1 MEPEIP
7 AGSTQIGQDARGAI
21 GQTVIGATVF
31 NGSVGSVT
39 IIEGSQAGASEAAAS
54 PAATDDTTP
63 SAPTP
68 AEEGP
73 NPYQGLLAFQPSD
86 GDRFF
91 GRAKE
96 IEDLWQRFRALH
108 EQADATRLLVV
119 YGPSGSGKPS
129 LVRAGLV
136 PELARRPPGGRA
148 QARIALLVPGSQ
160 PLQELAGVL
169 ARIATNDP
177 TPASKTR
184 EFAEELALA
193 NGAGEFDGLQRI
205 ARLLPEADVWPLV
218 VVVDQ
223 LEELYSLRP
232 EAAERQA
239 FLATLLRAAADRS
252 GQVAVVVTLRS
263 DFLGATQADPALNQ
277 LIQAQGVFVAALSEA
292 GLRDAIRLPAEQR
305 DRPLDAA
312 SVELLV
318 EQSLGRDGA
327 LPLLQFALLRI
338 WEGLLR
344 GQPAAETL
352 RQIGGVG
359 GALAGEADR
368 IQASLPAED
377 QRIARRLFLNLVQ
390 LGEGSRDTR
399 RRVALWE
406 VIGHGE
412 EPAAVRRVIERFASP
427 AVRLIT
433 RSGGQDGSETLEL
446 SHEALIEAWPA
457 LREWLNSSRA
467 DLRFQRRL
475 EEAARHWQ
483 EKGKPEGSLWRPPD
497 LDLLEQFRKEHDA
510 DLTIIQAEF
519 ANGSRQADQAQQRRD
534 QRTQSLLRGGLVAL
548 SGLTLLALGSG
559 GFAWHQL
566 RQAQAA
572 QALQF
577 EATHR
582 ELLDSDP
589 FSSLVYGL
597 AAAEQMLGGHHPWEA
612 AQLSKTLM
620 EAAVVNRS
628 VSMPISTGS
637 RVTALIQMTNGEVIT
652 GDGNGTLRRWRGW
665 KLLGNGEP
673 ISSGHRYVRTLIE
686 MKDGELISVGP
697 ETLRRWRDGKPVGD
711 GKAIPTGQGGV
722 TSLIELKSGEVITGG
737 SDGTIRRWR
746 NWKPVGHP
754 TKIASSMVTQLLELK
769 NHDLL
774 MLAVEGS
781 LWRLRKN
788 RIDSISRQFT
798 TGQGRLVSLLE
809 LRNGEIITGGSDG
822 TLRRWRN
829 WKPVGV
835 AKTIATGKEVNV
847 LHDLIE
853 LKNGDFISWS
863 EGGLLQRWRVLQP
876 VANRRPLVMNKR
888 VSKLVEL
895 NNGDLISGGWDG
907 TIRRWRDLQPIGVTK
922 PIATGQGWVMSL
934 LELKNGDLI
943 SGGWDGSLRRWRN
956 ETPLDK
962 AGGITQ
968 KQSSDSQFVKLM
980 KEALIQDGLEQTLF
994 RHDGRF
1000 KRMRRWIDYR
1010 PRAVRGIFELESND
1024 LISYSLDGSLR
1035 FWRIAK
1041 APNRRKPIISQIN
1054 ILNQFD
1060 LKNCGQNSGLPIELL
1075 RGFEMDQGG
1084 VTSIIALRSCDLIT
1098 GGYDGSLRRWRNG
1111 RSMDLGYKISTGQG
1125 QVWSLLQLT
1134 NGDVVSGGSDGTIR
1148 RWQNGQIDGDGNS
1161 ITTGQGSVF
1170 SLIELKNGEL
1180 ITGGEDGTLR
1190 RWALRPVVAALCG
1203 SLDFSS
1209 GTYPL
1214 AMAPARKAAR
1224 ASCRQVG
1231 VAN

>member
-7 AGSTQIGQDARGAI
+7 AGSTLIGQDARGVI
-21 GQTVIGATVF
+21 GQMVIGATVF

-39 IIEGSQAGASEAAAS
+39 FIQGSQAGASEGAAS

-63 SAPTP
+63 SAFSP

-119 YGPSGSGKPS
+119 YGPSGSGKSS

-305 DRPLDAA
+305 GRPLDAA

-359 GALAGEADR
+359 GALAGEGDR

-399 RRVALWE
+399 RRVALQE
-406 VIGHGE
+406 VIAHDE
-412 EPAAVRRVIERFASP
+412 DPAAIRRVIERFASP

-446 SHEALIEAWPA
+446 SHEALIEAWPL

-475 EEAARHWQ
+475 EDAARHWQ
-483 EKGKPEGSLWRPPD
+483 EDDQSKGSLWRPPN
-497 LDLLEQFRKEHDA
+497 LDRLNQFRDEHEA
-510 DLTIIQAEF
+510 DLTALQLAF
-519 ANGSRQADQAQQRRD
+519 ADASRQAEEEHLASAEARRQAEVKRLRQEKRTRR
-534 QRTQSLLRGGLVAL
+534 LVFNGLAGGLAVVSVAL
-548 SGLTLLALGSG
+548 LLAWG
-559 GFAWHQL
+559 QL
-566 RQAQAA
+566 VRAQRQRGEALAA
-572 QALQF
+572 TAKLTATYRPADALV
-577 EATHR
+577 EA
-582 ELLDSDP
+582 
-589 FSSLVYGL
+589 L
-597 AAAEQMLGGHHPWEA
+597 AAAGLSRYGQLQPTASLLPATAREALLDGAARSRERLRLRGH
-612 AQLSKTLM
+612 
-620 EAAVVNRS
+620 
-628 VSMPISTGS
+628 
-637 RVTALIQMTNGEVIT
+637 
-652 GDGNGTLRRWRGW
+652 
-665 KLLGNGEP
+665 
-673 ISSGHRYVRTLIE
+673 
-686 MKDGELISVGP
+686 
-697 ETLRRWRDGKPVGD
+697 
-711 GKAIPTGQGGV
+711 QGGV
-722 TSLIELKSGEVITGG
+722 WSAAYSADGSRIVSAGEDGTVRQWEAKSGRAIGEPLRGHQRGVLSAAYSADG
-737 SDGTIRRWR
+737 SRIVSAGQDG
-746 NWKPVGHP
+746 
-754 TKIASSMVTQLLELK
+754 MV
-769 NHDLL
+769 
-774 MLAVEGS
+774 
-781 LWRLRKN
+781 
-788 RIDSISRQFT
+788 RQW
-798 TGQGRLVSLLE
+798 L
-809 LRNGEIITGGSDG
+809 
-822 TLRRWRN
+822 
-829 WKPVGV
+829 P
-835 AKTIATGKEVNV
+835 A
-847 LHDLIE
+847 
-853 LKNGDFISWS
+853 WS
-863 EGGLLQRWRVLQP
+863 
-876 VANRRPLVMNKR
+876 
-888 VSKLVEL
+888 
-895 NNGDLISGGWDG
+895 
-907 TIRRWRDLQPIGVTK
+907 QPIGVACRSLRTH
-922 PIATGQGWVMSL
+922 QSL
-934 LELKNGDLI
+934 LSPTTE
-943 SGGWDGSLRRWRN
+943 
-956 ETPLDK
+956 
-962 AGGITQ
+962 TQ
-968 KQSSDSQFVKLM
+968 K
-980 KEALIQDGLEQTLF
+980 EAKSTCQ
-994 RHDGRF
+994 
-1000 KRMRRWIDYR
+1000 RW
-1010 PRAVRGIFELESND
+1010 G
-1024 LISYSLDGSLR
+1024 
-1035 FWRIAK
+1035 WR
-1041 APNRRKPIISQIN
+1041 
-1054 ILNQFD
+1054 
-1060 LKNCGQNSGLPIELL
+1060 
-1075 RGFEMDQGG
+1075 
-1084 VTSIIALRSCDLIT
+1084 
-1098 GGYDGSLRRWRNG
+1098 
-1111 RSMDLGYKISTGQG
+1111 
-1125 QVWSLLQLT
+1125 
-1134 NGDVVSGGSDGTIR
+1134 
-1148 RWQNGQIDGDGNS
+1148 
-1161 ITTGQGSVF
+1161 
-1170 SLIELKNGEL
+1170 
-1180 ITGGEDGTLR
+1180 
-1190 RWALRPVVAALCG
+1190 
-1203 SLDFSS
+1203 
-1209 GTYPL
+1209 
-1214 AMAPARKAAR
+1214 
-1224 ASCRQVG
+1224 
-1231 VAN
+1231 